1 MMLAKFSL
9 LMIMTSLLFL
19 IVGLPNEKNDN
30 DLLKVSEVSKL
41 IIFQIAKYRNSDF
54 DISKIKV
61 DSLNLPSTLKSSS
74 NPDTRILWLG
84 PENWLVFSS
93 KKDLMELEKNQF
105 DEKDF
110 AITDISHSR
119 SIIELEGN
127 LVNEVLKKGCPLDI
141 DSLKEGDCANSV
153 YNGITITLDF
163 ISDNPKKVRIF
174 GLRSFGE
181 SLHHSVTDACLE
193 FGYKAI

>member
-1 MMLAKFSL
+1 MTYISPLNFVHKTGKFGDYS
-9 LMIMTSLLFL
+9 
-19 IVGLPNEKNDN
+19 EKNDN
-30 DLLKVSEVSKL
+30 DILKVSEVSKL
-41 IIFQIAKYRNSDF
+41 TIFQIARYRNSEF
-54 DISKIKV
+54 DISEITV

-74 NPDTRILWLG
+74 NSDTRILWLG

-93 KKDLMELEKNQF
+93 KKNLMELEKSQF

-141 DSLKEGDCANSV
+141 NSFKEGDCANSV
-153 YNGITITLDF
+153 YNGITITIDF
-163 ISDNPKKVRIF
+163 ISDNPKKVRVL

-181 SLHHSVTDACLE
+181 SLYHSITDACLE
-193 FGYKAI
+193 FGFKSI